1 MNLALYWL
9 FYKHMKQLVFILS
22 FLPFFAAQA
31 QSKYE
36 NNPDYVLWSATRKLQ
51 ASDYRMARPHP
62 QGNTP
67 VVGMILVGYDLRG
80 YDLYSKHLN
89 KKVVNYLQRSGSW
102 MDTTNYEPDLLLTY
116 EQTRF
121 DILEVYARKLRK
133 ELKDNRRTIILRGG
147 QTFDARHEQLM
158 AECNRLIVEYSDDT
172 DSGRL
177 EAKQRQWEARI
188 QTMLAELAEY
198 AYDR

>member
-1 MNLALYWL
+1 
-9 FYKHMKQLVFILS
+9 MKQLLFILS
-22 FLPFFAAQA
+22 FLSVFAAQA

-36 NNPDYVLWSATRKLQ
+36 TNPDYVLWSATRKLQ
-51 ASDYRMARPHP
+51 AGDYRMARPHP

-67 VVGMILVGYDLRG
+67 VAGMIMVGFDLRG
-80 YDLYSKHLN
+80 YDLFSKHLN

-102 MDTTNYEPDLLLTY
+102 IDTTNYEPAFLLTY

-133 ELKDNRRTIILRGG
+133 ELKENRRTIVLRGG
-147 QTFDARHEQLM
+147 QTFDDRHEKLM

-177 EAKQRQWEARI
+177 EAKQRQWEAKI
-188 QTMLAELAEY
+188 QAMLDELAEY